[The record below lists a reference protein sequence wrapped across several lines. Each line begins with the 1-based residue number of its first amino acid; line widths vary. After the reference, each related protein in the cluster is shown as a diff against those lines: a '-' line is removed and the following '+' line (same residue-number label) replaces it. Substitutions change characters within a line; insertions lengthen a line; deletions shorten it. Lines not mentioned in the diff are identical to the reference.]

1 MNELVEQMDSSEFGS
16 PWSIIFGSVTQLQQ
30 DLAVGVLSLE
40 LGLVVMQNISKGIK
54 GGVKLP
60 SNLLVSSKL
69 FIFALIIIQSF

>member
-40 LGLVVMQNISKGIK
+40 LGLVMQNISKGIK